1 MSEQQKNKIAY
12 FDQAATSYPK
22 PDIVY
27 DFMDRYYRKFGGG
40 SAGRGIYKG
49 AKSAGNLINETRGLM
64 KNLLHCPAYD
74 CIFTSSATEALN
86 LILQGFSWKDGMDV
100 YLSPFEHNSVLRV
113 VNYLGGKYNLN
124 IYYIPVVRENISYDL
139 QEIREQFSKN
149 KPDVVVITHASNVCG
164 CIAPVCDIFKLAKK
178 YDAFTLTDMS
188 QTAGLI
194 DFNVTEALA
203 DVAVFAGHK
212 TLLGPF
218 GVAGFVKK
226 HEIKLK
232 PLLYG
237 GTGIDSSNPNMPDSG
252 FERYEAGSRN
262 MLAIAGLNAS
272 LHWINDIG
280 IDNILKRENVNKEE
294 LINVLRKYDNI
305 NIIKTTEQIGVVST
319 IFDDYA
325 SEDIGKVLS
334 ECGIA
339 VRSGL
344 QCAPLAHKFLGT
356 FPAGTVRFSVGYFT
370 DDEDFSM
377 LDKALK
383 YIYDNA

>member
-1 MSEQQKNKIAY
+1 MNK
-12 FDQAATSYPK
+12 SN
-22 PDIVY
+22 
-27 DFMDRYYRKFGGG
+27 
-40 SAGRGIYKG
+40 GI
-49 AKSAGNLINETRGLM
+49 L
-64 KNLLHCPAYD
+64 
-74 CIFTSSATEALN
+74 
-86 LILQGFSWKDGMDV
+86 
-100 YLSPFEHNSVLRV
+100 
-113 VNYLGGKYNLN
+113 
-124 IYYIPVVRENISYDL
+124 
-139 QEIREQFSKN
+139 
-149 KPDVVVITHASNVCG
+149 
-164 CIAPVCDIFKLAKK
+164 
-178 YDAFTLTDMS
+178 
-188 QTAGLI
+188 
-194 DFNVTEALA
+194 
-203 DVAVFAGHK
+203 
-212 TLLGPF
+212 
-218 GVAGFVKK
+218 KK

-370 DDEDFSM
+370 DDEDFFM